1 MWSAELCRALI
12 ALYMVIVNLVA
23 FVAMGVDKRRARR
36 HQWRIR
42 ERTLLLLAALG
53 GSLGA
58 WAGMAVF
65 RHKTRHN
72 RFRFGV
78 PALLMAQLALA
89 IWLLCR

>member
-1 MWSAELCRALI
+1 
-12 ALYMVIVNLVA
+12 MVIVNLIA
-23 FVAMGVDKRRARR
+23 FVAMGVDKRCARR

-78 PALLMAQLALA
+78 PALLLTQLARA

>member
-1 MWSAELCRALI
+1 MWSAELYRALI
-12 ALYMVIVNLVA
+12 ALYMVIVNLIA

-78 PALLMAQLALA
+78 PALLLAQLALA

>member
-1 MWSAELCRALI
+1 MWSAELGRALI
-12 ALYMVIVNLVA
+12 ALYLAIMNLIA

-53 GSLGA
+53 GSVGA

-65 RHKTRHN
+65 HHKTRHN

-78 PALLMAQLALA
+78 PALLLVQLALG
-89 IWLLCR
+89 IWLVCR

>member
-1 MWSAELCRALI
+1 
-12 ALYMVIVNLVA
+12 MVIVNLIA

-78 PALLMAQLALA
+78 PALLLAQLALA

>member
-1 MWSAELCRALI
+1 MWSAELYRALI
-12 ALYMVIVNLVA
+12 ALYVVIVNLIA

-42 ERTLLLLAALG
+42 ERTLLMLAALG
-53 GSLGA
+53 GSVGA

-72 RFRFGV
+72 SFRFGV
-78 PALLMAQLALA
+78 PALLFVQLALA
-89 IWLLCR
+89 IWLICR

>member
-1 MWSAELCRALI
+1 MCRALI
-12 ALYMVIVNLVA
+12 ALYMVIVNLIA

-78 PALLMAQLALA
+78 PALLLAQLALA